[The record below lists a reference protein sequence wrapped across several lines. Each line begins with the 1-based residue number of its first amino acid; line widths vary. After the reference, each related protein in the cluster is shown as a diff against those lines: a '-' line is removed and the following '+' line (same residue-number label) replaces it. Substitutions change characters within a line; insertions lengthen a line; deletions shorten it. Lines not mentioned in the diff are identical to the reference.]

1 MNNERNDVMFDCN
14 DKNSINVNVIG
25 GALDEKELEVYVK
38 QTIDRLGEENIKT
51 ITIKVD
57 GDYVDIE
64 TELIKNKPFQRIRR
78 ITGYLTNLNRANNAK
93 TAEIADRV
101 KHG

>member
-1 MNNERNDVMFDCN
+1 MDNERNDVLMNNNNEDFI
-14 DKNSINVNVIG
+14 KVNVVD
-25 GALDEKELEVYVK
+25 GALSDEEIEVYVK
-38 QTIDRLGEENIKT
+38 QMIDKHGEDKIDS

-57 GDYVDIE
+57 GEYVDVE
-64 TELIKNKPFQRIRR
+64 THLKTVKPFQRIRR

>member
-1 MNNERNDVMFDCN
+1 MNNNKKYGFE
-14 DKNSINVNVIG
+14 VNIIG
-25 GALDEKELEVYVK
+25 GELGDDEIDVYVK
-38 QTIDRLGEENIKT
+38 QMIDKHGEDKIDS

-57 GDYVDIE
+57 GEYVDVE
-64 TELIKNKPFQRIRR
+64 THLKTVKPFQRIRR